1 MDYRFLCSAMV
12 ADTLLVQSSFWDLL
26 PTDWQK
32 SLERQDL
39 DKIQTQIGDNFQ
51 PSPEKIFAAFQIP
64 ISDVKVLIVGQDPY
78 PNPDHAMGL
87 AFSVPSSVSK
97 LPPSLLNIFKELK
110 SDLGAIRSNGDLTDW
125 VDQGVMLLNRT
136 LTIGKAGTKSH
147 LDLGWELF
155 TSQVIEI
162 LADRGVKAILWGKQA
177 QSFEKL
183 FPDNNFI
190 SSAHPSS
197 LSAYRGFFGSKP
209 FSSINEMLKKDGLT
223 PINW

>member
-1 MDYRFLCSAMV
+1 MV

-32 SLERQDL
+32 HLEIQDL
-39 DKIQTQIGDNFQ
+39 NKIQTQIGDNFQ
-51 PSPEKIFAAFQIP
+51 PSAEKIFAAFQIP
-64 ISDVKVLIVGQDPY
+64 IKNVKVLIVGQDPY

-110 SDLGAIRSNGDLTDW
+110 SDLGVNRSNGDLTDW

-190 SSAHPSS
+190 SSAHPSP

-209 FSSINEMLKKDGLT
+209 FSSINMMLKEEGLT

>member
-1 MDYRFLCSAMV
+1 MV

-26 PTDWQK
+26 PTDWQRH
-32 SLERQDL
+32 LEKQDL
-39 DKIQTQIGDNFQ
+39 DNIETKIGDNFQ
-51 PSPEKIFAAFQIP
+51 PSSEKIFAAFQIP
-64 ISDVKVLIVGQDPY
+64 IKDVKVLIVGQDPY

-97 LPPSLLNIFKELK
+97 LPASLLNIFKELK
-110 SDLGAIRSNGDLTDW
+110 SDLGINRSNGDLSDW

-136 LTIGKAGTKSH
+136 LTIGKAGTQSH

-162 LADRGVKAILWGKQA
+162 LADRGVKVILWGKQA

-183 FPDNNFI
+183 FPDYNFI
-190 SSAHPSS
+190 SSAHPSP

-209 FSSINEMLKKDGLT
+209 FSSINMMLKDEGLT

>member
-1 MDYRFLCSAMV
+1 MV
-12 ADTLLVQSSFWDLL
+12 ADTLHVQSRFWDLL
-26 PTDWQK
+26 PTDWQNN
-32 SLERQDL
+32 LERQDL

-209 FSSINEMLKKDGLT
+209 FSSINEMLKKDDLT